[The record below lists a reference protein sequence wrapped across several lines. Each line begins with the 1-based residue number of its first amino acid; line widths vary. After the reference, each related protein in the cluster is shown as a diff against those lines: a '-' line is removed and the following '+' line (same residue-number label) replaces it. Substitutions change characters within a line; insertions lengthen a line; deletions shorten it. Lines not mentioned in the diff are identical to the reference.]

1 MSDKKFTFIG
11 VTDELKASF
20 KDLLTKFNVTPTP
33 VAPAPVVAAT
43 PAPVA
48 KFGEGKLKD
57 GTVVKWD
64 GEAALA
70 VGTPVMVIDPAN
82 PEGFLPAPDGS
93 LEFEDGSVAVI
104 VAGIVTEY
112 TPAEIVAPVVPPV
125 EPGMTAQISQLR
137 EDLEALKLKFSTPD
151 NSVEVKLQ
159 AEIETLKTA
168 LDNSNKTVKEM
179 FELFGKAMDTP
190 TADPIEAPKVL
201 SKKDKMLQNIF
212 N

>member
-11 VTDELKASF
+11 VTDELKTKF
-20 KDLLTKFNVTPTP
+20 KSLLKEFNVTPTP
-33 VAPAPVVAAT
+33 VNPAPVVTPPAAT
-43 PAPVA
+43 
-48 KFGEGKLKD
+48 FGEGVLKD
-57 GTVVKWD
+57 GTVVKWE

-70 VGTPVMVIDPAN
+70 VGMPVMVIDPAN

-93 LEFEDGSVAVI
+93 LEFEDGSIAVV

-112 TPAEIVAPVVPPV
+112 TPAAAPVVEEVAPIV
-125 EPGMTAQISQLR
+125 EPGMSAQIATLR
-137 EDLEALKLKFSTPD
+137 EELEALKLKFSEVD
-151 NSVEVKLQ
+151 NSVEVKLS

-179 FELFGKAMDTP
+179 FELFGAAMDTP
-190 TADPIEAPKVL
+190 TANPIEAPKVM

-212 N
+212 S